1 MRLLLDSHAI
11 QWSLADQAKLSPTAQ
26 SAIRTRTNEIYVSV
40 VSAWEMAIK
49 VGLGKWPAAAM
60 LVDRFEHE
68 TAANG
73 FSTLPISVPH
83 VRAAGLLHVPHR
95 DPFDRLLVAQ
105 AQIEGLTLV
114 TADIRIQSLGVA
126 WLW

>member
-1 MRLLLDSHAI
+1 M
-11 QWSLADQAKLSPTAQ
+11 
-26 SAIRTRTNEIYVSV
+26 NEIYVSV

-49 VGLGKWPAAAM
+49 VGLGKWPDAAV
-60 LVDRFEHE
+60 LVERFEHE
-68 TAANG
+68 TTANG
-73 FSTLPISVPH
+73 FLLLPILVPH
-83 VRAAGLLHVPHR
+83 VRAAGLMQVPHR

-114 TADIRIQSLGVA
+114 TADLKIQNLGVA